1 MAKGGSF
8 AEDQNGYYS
17 KEKLAGSADMIDMG
31 LYNELNNSTEGSDI
45 DCYLKITKLGGSK
58 EELKTNKNF
67 IEDLNEKEFSSMINL
82 K

>member
-1 MAKGGSF
+1 
-8 AEDQNGYYS
+8 
-17 KEKLAGSADMIDMG
+17 MIDMG

-67 IEDLNEKEFSSMINL
+67 I
-82 K
+82 